1 MLAFRRGH
9 GPGNPADGQDWRQ
22 FVREKQGLLV
32 LLDRIQDPQNLG
44 SIVRS
49 AEALG
54 ARAVFLT
61 GQGAPPGDTMHRVS
75 SGASLRLPIFA
86 LSNLHRLVQQLK
98 DDGYWICAAADPE
111 ALASQKDGA
120 HSAKPGKGD
129 AKHSQSVA
137 CTHSELQKLPEA
149 RELALI
155 IGNEGAGI
163 KPLVLRESDYVIS
176 ITMAGQTPSL
186 NAGVAAGILLDR
198 LIHRDAK

>member
-9 GPGNPADGQDWRQ
+9 APRNPADGQDWRQ
-22 FVREKQGLLV
+22 FVRTKNGLLV

-75 SGASLRLPIFA
+75 SGASLRLPIFM

-111 ALASQKDGA
+111 ALAGQNNRADSPASGQG
-120 HSAKPGKGD
+120 SAKRN
-129 AKHSQSVA
+129 QSVA
-137 CTHSELQKLPEA
+137 CTHSELKQLPA
-149 RELALI
+149 ASELALI

-198 LIHRDAK
+198 LIHR